1 MNNYFDFYKNMID
14 TQKNMMDS
22 FNAMMP
28 KVPSGDAK
36 EDMFNNYENWI
47 KAQQQMFDFTKNMAN
62 GTMNWPV
69 TNPMEAWEKMMD
81 LYNPVKF
88 GKNLGVDETKVFEKM
103 LNANKFYLTMYN
115 FYTELNDNY
124 VTPTVD
130 EMQRIIDEAMVNY
143 EKMFRE
149 SLLPLMPEELRP
161 FVENPFNFSRTVLD
175 VTSTFVNPWKETYPE
190 MMELWMQ
197 APMSREKL
205 TEYIKLWKENYDRTV
220 GALVKSPV
228 VGSNRE
234 LVEQQNRSVD
244 AMIEMILTVSEYL
257 GSIATISNEN
267 ARKSMEEWMTLSKED
282 LEPKSFKEFYD
293 YWTRKLESEIE
304 VFFYT
309 DEFANLMARTTDS
322 IMRFKIETDKV
333 MEKYLETTP
342 IVTKGQIDSLY
353 KTVYELKKEV
363 KSLNKQ
369 IEVLEAEK
377 KENKDV
383 NKKKTK

>member
-1 MNNYFDFYKNMID
+1 MNNYFDFYKSMID

-28 KVPSGDAK
+28 KVPSGDVK

-47 KAQQQMFDFTKNMAN
+47 KAQQQMFDFTKNMTTGN
-62 GTMNWPV
+62 MNWPV
-69 TNPMEAWEKMMD
+69 TNPVEAWEKMME
-81 LYNPVKF
+81 LYNPLKM
-88 GKNLGVDETKVFEKM
+88 GKSFGVDESKVFEKM

-130 EMQRIIDEAMVNY
+130 ETQRIIDEAMVNY

-161 FVENPFNFSRTVLD
+161 FVENPLNFSKTVLD

-220 GALVKSPV
+220 GALMKSPV

-257 GSIATISNEN
+257 GSIATISNAN
-267 ARKSMEEWMTLSKED
+267 ARKSMEEWMTISAED

-293 YWTRKLESEIE
+293 YWTRKLEGEIE

-377 KENKDV
+377 KENKEV
-383 NKKKTK
+383 NKKKNK